1 MIKVWRRQSTRDADG
16 AERPDDCSELARFGA
31 GDVDPIA
38 YALVWSGQGAVRI
51 RPHQDAV
58 HAGVPVRALGTR
70 ARCVPVTSGTDGH
83 SGSLAVDENAVP
95 PGARR
100 CHLHRKDA

>member
-1 MIKVWRRQSTRDADG
+1 MLCVSALIKTLSTR
-16 AERPDDCSELARFGA
+16 
-31 GDVDPIA
+31 
-38 YALVWSGQGAVRI
+38 
-51 RPHQDAV
+51 
-58 HAGVPVRALGTR
+58 GVPVRALGTR
-70 ARCVPVTSGTDGH
+70 AGCVPVTSGTDGH